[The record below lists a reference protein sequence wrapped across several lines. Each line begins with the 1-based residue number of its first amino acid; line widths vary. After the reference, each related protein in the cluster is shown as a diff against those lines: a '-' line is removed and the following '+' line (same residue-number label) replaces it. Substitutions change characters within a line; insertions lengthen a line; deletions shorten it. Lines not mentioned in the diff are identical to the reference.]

1 LSPLYQLLKVYIVFI
16 FGGTNKRIYF
26 FKKFLWIY
34 FRATAKE
41 IYATLHLVCDEDV
54 LLSTCTNNY
63 SRDIQKILKSYCI
76 RYFTLQ
82 FEYVT
87 VNQSNY
93 RCVHGLHRQR
103 RGHTLDESMK
113 KLVDDV

>member
-1 LSPLYQLLKVYIVFI
+1 MVFCS
-16 FGGTNKRIYF
+16 
-26 FKKFLWIY
+26 FLIDILFV

-54 LLSTCTNNY
+54 LLSTCTHEY
-63 SRDIQKILKSYCI
+63 GQQIQKICKSYCI

-87 VNQSNY
+87 ANQNEQTPVY
-93 RCVHGLHRQR
+93 RCVYGLHRRR
-103 RGHTLDESMK
+103 RGHTLDESIIK
-113 KLVDDV
+113 RAKDAIVHIQ